1 MSRQSKF
8 TCMAPECHR
17 PVIKSMT
24 GHVYG
29 KRKRYINSEVVR
41 VYACSSRC
49 YSLAEAFLYDPQN
62 QITENESTTFKDII
76 DYWVEHRAMYT
87 KKYRPTSSR
96 EYRNRIQQATWWSER
111 IGEYDIDEITM
122 DLLER
127 SFIELS
133 SIRAAKTAVKY
144 KWTLGLIYAS
154 AIKRG
159 LYNGRNLGRELEE
172 PLDDKTQLVPLRD
185 GEEVG
190 NTLRPEDMQ
199 RVFDEF
205 PRKTFLQWNVY
216 LAVMLNAHTGL
227 RAAELTGLEPRH
239 FLNNNQEIRVEQEL
253 LQSWDADTKASYWE
267 IDPSLKGRQSR
278 TVVVWDSQLI
288 SQLLAE
294 HLKRKSQQRMRLGV
308 EWEETGLLLCDHR
321 GGFLTRDNLLK
332 GWQRGCEKLSE
343 PIMWERVGHSDKNG
357 DRKRTMRAPELKAL
371 RHTFASL
378 SMKGSGLDTMEVRNQ
393 LGHQHLATTEIYL
406 KNDPVL
412 ARRGVAEKLE
422 GSPLVR
428 PATNR

>member
-1 MSRQSKF
+1 
-8 TCMAPECHR
+8 
-17 PVIKSMT
+17 V
-24 GHVYG
+24 
-29 KRKRYINSEVVR
+29 
-41 VYACSSRC
+41 
-49 YSLAEAFLYDPQN
+49 AEAFLHDPQN

-111 IGEYDIDEITM
+111 IGEYDIHEVTM
-122 DLLER
+122 DQLER

-133 SIRAAKTAVKY
+133 SIRAAKTAAKY

-216 LAVMLNAHTGL
+216 LAVMLSAHTGL

-239 FLNNNQEIRVEQEL
+239 LLNNNQEIRVEQEL

-294 HLKRKSQQRMRLGV
+294 HMKRKSQQRMRLGV
-308 EWEETGLLLCDHR
+308 
-321 GGFLTRDNLLK
+321 
-332 GWQRGCEKLSE
+332 
-343 PIMWERVGHSDKNG
+343 
-357 DRKRTMRAPELKAL
+357 
-371 RHTFASL
+371 
-378 SMKGSGLDTMEVRNQ
+378 
-393 LGHQHLATTEIYL
+393 
-406 KNDPVL
+406 
-412 ARRGVAEKLE
+412 
-422 GSPLVR
+422 
-428 PATNR
+428 